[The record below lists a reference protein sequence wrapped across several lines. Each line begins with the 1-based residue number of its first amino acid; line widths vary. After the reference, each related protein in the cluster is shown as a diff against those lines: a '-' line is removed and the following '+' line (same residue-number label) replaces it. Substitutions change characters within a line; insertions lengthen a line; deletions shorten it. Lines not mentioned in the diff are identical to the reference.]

1 MKAIYL
7 TIGMICTLL
16 SNNSYSQELKD
27 TIETELP
34 CYNTKELF
42 KSIREKYKEMPLL
55 IGKASDEARSTI
67 SVWINPTD
75 KNWTIVATKEDIS
88 CIVGMG
94 TDIKLINYKTGT
106 SI

>member
-7 TIGMICTLL
+7 TIGMMCALL

-27 TIETELP
+27 RIEAELP

-42 KSIREKYKEMPLL
+42 KSLREKYKELPLL
-55 IGKASDEARSTI
+55 TGKASDEAKSTL
-67 SVWINPTD
+67 SVWMNPTE
-75 KNWTIVATKEDIS
+75 KNWTIVATTQDIS

-94 TDIKLINYKTGT
+94 TDIKLINYKTGA

>member
-1 MKAIYL
+1 MKLNYL
-7 TIGMICTLL
+7 LL
-16 SNNSYSQELKD
+16 VISLGISTCSYSQELKD
-27 TIETELP
+27 TIEAELP

-42 KSIREKYKEMPLL
+42 KSLREKYKEMPLL
-55 IGKASDEARSTI
+55 TGKATDEARSTL
-67 SVWINPTD
+67 SVWMNPTD
-75 KNWTIVATKEDIS
+75 KNWTIVATTKDIS

>member
-7 TIGMICTLL
+7 TIMLALL
-16 SNNSYSQELKD
+16 SDIAHSQELKD

-42 KSIREKYKEMPLL
+42 KSLREKYKEMPLL
-55 IGKASDEARSTI
+55 TGKATDEARSTL
-67 SVWINPTD
+67 SVWMNPTE
-75 KNWTIVATKEDIS
+75 KNWTIVATTQDIS
-88 CIVGMG
+88 CVVGMG

-106 SI
+106 AI